1 MRCARTSAIFGISLA
16 AWGQSLQG
24 DIEFFGHRG
33 LDEAKLRA
41 AIGASRWSPR
51 TVRSALATAR
61 VNPTDV
67 AIICCDDQRRKVL
80 FVGIPGASYRP
91 FSYNPEPAGPQRL
104 GREAQRLA
112 DAADRSIEQ
121 AVRRGGDAASED
133 DSTGYALIKDPAARK
148 QQLLIRQYALAHES
162 ELRNVLAYSAHVRSR
177 QVASEFLGYSAASPI
192 QIAGL
197 VAAASDPNATVRNNA
212 TRALGVLVRSD
223 ARWATEIPI
232 APFVA
237 MVRSGVW
244 TDRNK
249 AVALLEALTASR
261 DQATLT
267 LVREGA
273 ESALLEMASWK
284 LVGWSYSARV
294 VVGRLRGIPEEKLQ
308 QLAGTG
314 LLPLGNPED

>member
-1 MRCARTSAIFGISLA
+1 MKRGVEPLKKAILIVSQIDMGCARTFAIFALSLA
-16 AWGQSLQG
+16 AWGQRLQG
-24 DIEFFGHRG
+24 DVEFFGHRG

-41 AIGASRWSPR
+41 AIDASRWSPG

-61 VNPTDV
+61 VNTTDV

-91 FSYNPEPAGPQRL
+91 FSYNPEPVGPQRL

-177 QVASEFLGYSAASPI
+177 QVASEFLGYSGPPRPSRSPASSP
-192 QIAGL
+192 L
-197 VAAASDPNATVRNNA
+197 PATPTAPSA
-212 TRALGVLVRSD
+212 TMPPG
-223 ARWATEIPI
+223 P
-232 APFVA
+232 
-237 MVRSGVW
+237 
-244 TDRNK
+244 
-249 AVALLEALTASR
+249 
-261 DQATLT
+261 
-267 LVREGA
+267 
-273 ESALLEMASWK
+273 
-284 LVGWSYSARV
+284 
-294 VVGRLRGIPEEKLQ
+294 
-308 QLAGTG
+308 
-314 LLPLGNPED
+314 